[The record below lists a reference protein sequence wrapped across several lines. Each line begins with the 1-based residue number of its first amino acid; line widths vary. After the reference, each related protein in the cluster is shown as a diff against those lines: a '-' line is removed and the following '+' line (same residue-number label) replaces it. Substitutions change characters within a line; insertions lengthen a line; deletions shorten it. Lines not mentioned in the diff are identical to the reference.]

1 MDDLAGHVVVANK
14 FDHETK
20 FGPTMIRSSMVRLYY
35 LRANATLVDKGSNL
49 LQKRREGVRYFQG

>member
-1 MDDLAGHVVVANK
+1 MDDLARHVVVTNK

-49 LQKRREGVRYFQG
+49 IQKRREGV